1 MNEWKTKEKEVNAL
15 LSLFKIADKRGDE
28 ILTEGQKEIFYN
40 LTFQPSK
47 RVIVNV
53 CTQYGK
59 SLTTALACII
69 LTCVRNQLVA
79 VVAPTTAKAK
89 IIMRYYI
96 DHLGDNAVFYTQL
109 EKDTKLERLRQEE
122 NKERI
127 ILRNGGGIFVVSA
140 NQRNYIKSLE
150 SAMGLGAKNVIG
162 DEMCLIRDDT
172 ESTIF
177 RMIAGQK
184 EGFYAKLG
192 NPFYKQKPYS
202 HFWQSWRD
210 PNYKKIHIDY
220 KQGLAERRYT
230 EEFIAEAKKKP
241 NFRVLFESEF
251 PLEDTIDIHGYSP
264 LIAEEELDKAYIDN
278 VELGG
283 KLKMGIDIAGGGR
296 NRSVIVIR
304 GANAA
309 KIVYYA
315 RNDDTMSFVGDTLK
329 IAKQEN
335 VFELYPDVVGI
346 GKGYC
351 DRLLEESENK
361 YNVYPTNVGE
371 SPENTD
377 DFINIRAEAYWKA
390 KEWLNQG
397 GRLIKHDGWEELLNI
412 RYKTQS
418 SKKIKI
424 ISKEDL
430 LKEGIESPDVG
441 DAFMLTFIEKKK
453 QEFIIR
459 KPEWISYG
467 KRR

>member
-1 MNEWKTKEKEVNAL
+1 MENEWKIKEKEVNAL
-15 LSLFKIADKRGDE
+15 LSLFKVNGRKGNE
-28 ILTEGQKEIFYN
+28 ILVDGQKEIFYN
-40 LTFQPSK
+40 LIFQPSN
-47 RVIVNV
+47 RVIINV
-53 CTQYGK
+53 STQYGK
-59 SLTTALACII
+59 SLITALACII
-69 LTCVRNQLVA
+69 ITCIRNQLVA
-79 VVAPTTAKAK
+79 VVAPSTAKAK

-96 DHLGDNAVFYTQL
+96 DHLGDNAIFYTQL
-109 EKDTKLERLRQEE
+109 DKDTKLERLRQEE

-140 NQRNYIKSLE
+140 NQRTYIKSLE
-150 SAMGLGAKNVIG
+150 AAMGLGARNVIG
-162 DEMCLIRDDT
+162 DENCLIRDDT

-184 EGFYAKLG
+184 DGFYCKIG
-192 NPFYKQKPYS
+192 NPFYRQKPYS

-210 PNYKKIHIDY
+210 PKYKKIHIDY
-220 KQGLAERRYT
+220 KQGLAEGRYT

-241 NFRVLFESEF
+241 NFRVLFESQF

-264 LIAEEELDKAYIDN
+264 LISEDDLDKAYIDN
-278 VELGG
+278 IELGG

-315 RNDDTMSFVGDTLK
+315 KNDDTMSFVGDTLK

-335 VFELYPDVVGI
+335 VSELYPDVIGI

-351 DRLLEESENK
+351 DRLLEESDI
-361 YNVYPTNVGE
+361 NVYPTNVGE

-377 DFINIRAEAYWKA
+377 DFINIRAEAYWRLKQ
-390 KEWLNQG
+390 WLEQG

-441 DAFMLTFIEKKK
+441 DALMLTFIEKKR
-453 QEFIIR
+453 QEFTVR

-467 KRR
+467 RKR